1 VELFKGERVMVGKL
15 TKGLQA
21 LPVAVMLAAGGSGIG
36 AASWAQDD
44 AGSGGGA
51 DISGQAPGA
60 ALDFLVGHWAGQG
73 WIALPD
79 GSRETFDV
87 FERVEVTAGGH
98 VVLVRGEGF
107 APAGAGRDGQPVHD
121 AVGMISLTS
130 DGYEMYAATQR
141 GGPQAYDMRIEDN
154 GFVWWMALGPNR
166 LTFTTRVEDGV
177 WTESGEYCLADGPC
191 FPSMQM
197 TLTRLDD

>member
-1 VELFKGERVMVGKL
+1 MVGKL

-44 AGSGGGA
+44 ADASTRA
-51 DISGQAPGA
+51 AIAEPAPGA
-60 ALDFLVGHWAGQG
+60 ALEFLAGNWVGQG
-73 WIALPD
+73 WVALPD

-107 APAGAGRDGQPVHD
+107 APAGAGRGGQPVHD

-154 GFVWWMALGPNR
+154 GFVWWMALGPH
-166 LTFTTRVEDGV
+166 EPG
-177 WTESGEYCLADGPC
+177 W
-191 FPSMQM
+191 
-197 TLTRLDD
+197 

>member
-1 VELFKGERVMVGKL
+1 MVGKL

-44 AGSGGGA
+44 ADASTRA
-51 DISGQAPGA
+51 AIAEPAPGA
-60 ALDFLVGHWAGQG
+60 ALEFLAGNWVGQG
-73 WIALPD
+73 WVALPD

-107 APAGAGRDGQPVHD
+107 APAGAGRGGQPVHD